1 MTRLRRVASLAMPAL
16 LASTCTFFTMAP
28 PVATAAPCLGG
39 TGSLGSSGSN
49 QGINPIPW
57 LNGSDGR
64 LPELRGKTQAI
75 AHITGPRSSNDTIGR
90 FRVLG
95 TDLGIMWDNGGGE
108 ILTAFGDT
116 VGLSDNPLCGLVGDW
131 RSNILLRS
139 SDKDLTDG
147 MGIDNSPIDTP
158 NHSKEIIQ
166 SKKIPGVEQTVI
178 PTTGISVGEGP
189 GATQYIN
196 YMSVRSWGA
205 PGEWDTNASG
215 IAYSVDNGEN
225 WVTDPLTLRPN
236 VPGTGAENF
245 QMGSYVKHDGFVY
258 AFGTPSGR
266 SGDARLSRVKEADI
280 RNLTLYEYWDGK
292 AWVKANATVA
302 TPVIP
307 GPVSELSVQFNEY
320 LGQFVAMYTD
330 AGNSVV
336 MRRSDHLESGWSEPE
351 VLVSS
356 RDVPELYGAYMHPWS
371 KGSDLYFL
379 ATTWSDYNVML
390 LRTNLAD

>member
-16 LASTCTFFTMAP
+16 LASTCTFFTMSP

-39 TGSLGSSGSN
+39 SGSLGSSSN

-64 LPELRGKTQAI
+64 LPELRGKTQAV

-139 SDKDLTDG
+139 SDHDLTNG
-147 MGIDNSPIDTP
+147 MGIDNSPVDGP

-225 WVTDPLTLRPN
+225 WITDPLTLRPN
-236 VPGTGAENF
+236 VPTTGAENF

-280 RNLTLYEYWDGK
+280 RNLTAYEYWDGK
-292 AWVKANATVA
+292 AWVKSNAVVA
-302 TPVIP
+302 APVIP

-336 MRRSDHLESGWSEPE
+336 MRRSDRLESGWSEPE

-356 RDVPELYGAYMHPWS
+356 RDVPELYGAYMHPWAQ
-371 KGSDLYFL
+371 GSDLYFL

>member
-1 MTRLRRVASLAMPAL
+1 MT
-16 LASTCTFFTMAP
+16 P
-28 PVATAAPCLGG
+28 PVAAAAPCLG

-147 MGIDNSPIDTP
+147 MGIDNSPVDTP

-205 PGEWDTNASG
+205 PASG
-215 IAYSVDNGEN
+215 
-225 WVTDPLTLRPN
+225 TPTRPASHT
-236 VPGTGAENF
+236 PWTTARTG
-245 QMGSYVKHDGFVY
+245 SP
-258 AFGTPSGR
+258 TP
-266 SGDARLSRVKEADI
+266 
-280 RNLTLYEYWDGK
+280 
-292 AWVKANATVA
+292 
-302 TPVIP
+302 
-307 GPVSELSVQFNEY
+307 
-320 LGQFVAMYTD
+320 
-330 AGNSVV
+330 
-336 MRRSDHLESGWSEPE
+336 
-351 VLVSS
+351 
-356 RDVPELYGAYMHPWS
+356 
-371 KGSDLYFL
+371 
-379 ATTWSDYNVML
+379 
-390 LRTNLAD
+390 

>member
-1 MTRLRRVASLAMPAL
+1 MTKLRRVVSLAMPAL
-16 LASTCTFFTMAP
+16 LASTCTFFAWSP
-28 PVATAAPCLGG
+28 SVATAAPCLGS
-39 TGSLGSSGSN
+39 GSLGSSSN
-49 QGINPIPW
+49 NDINPIPW

-64 LPELRGKTQAI
+64 LPELRGHTQAV
-75 AHITGPRSSNDTIGR
+75 AHITGPRSTNDTIFR
-90 FRVLG
+90 FSVLG
-95 TDLGIMWDNGGGE
+95 TDLGIMWDNGAGQV
-108 ILTAFGDT
+108 LTAFGDT

-139 SDKDLTDG
+139 SDRDLTNG
-147 MGIDNSPIDTP
+147 MSIENSPVDRP

-178 PTTGISVGEGP
+178 PTTGISVGP
-189 GATQYIN
+189 VQYIN

-205 PGEWDTNASG
+205 PGEWETNASG

-266 SGDARLSRVKEADI
+266 SGDARLSRVPEAEI
-280 RNLTLYEYWDGK
+280 RNLTAYEYWDGK
-292 AWVKANATVA
+292 AWVKANAA
-302 TPVIP
+302 LAAPVIP

-336 MRRSDHLESGWSEPE
+336 MRRSDRLESGWSAPE